1 MVLRSD
7 GFPASGQNENTGK
20 EHGRPM
26 VTVADWHA
34 RIYVPVK
41 RVLTTFILLPVIAAA
56 DFDPTLELS
65 GFGTLGYSISDSDT
79 AEYRLGKAL
88 NGVDSSGSF
97 LLDTRLGIQLDT
109 RFNQK
114 FSATAQV
121 LFRDDED
128 GDFTPELEWAFARW
142 SVSDSWTLRL
152 GRMSLP
158 TFKLS
163 DYREVGY
170 ATEFLRPP
178 EDVYAQV
185 PLRRF
190 DGIDLIGHFEF
201 GDVLLSTEILF
212 GRTKEELQNNTSVE
226 TNDLGGVTFSITK
239 GVTKLRLS
247 HVQTQ
252 KAQLTNQDII
262 ALADVLTPL
271 IPLIPSLEEVASTIA
286 PESNNL
292 TFAFSGVSLELDFDR
307 TYVDAE
313 YTLLKSNS
321 YIGDIVGWY
330 IAAGYR
336 HGAFTPYVFTSRLR
350 RLGST
355 LQFDIPETEA
365 FEPLQEALDSL
376 FFNPDQAT
384 TGVGLR
390 WDFKP
395 DLAFKFQLENISRDE
410 IGLSFFRTGMSNQ
423 DTGGDVVL
431 ASFNVDFIF

>member
-1 MVLRSD
+1 MVFRSVS
-7 GFPASGQNENTGK
+7 FPALRKYNNTSQKRSTRMGNEGSW
-20 EHGRPM
+20 R
-26 VTVADWHA
+26 A
-34 RIYVPVK
+34 RICVPFK
-41 RVLTTFILLPVIAAA
+41 RALPTAILLPTIAAA
-56 DFDPTLELS
+56 DFDPKVELS

-97 LLDTRLGIQLDT
+97 LLDTRLGVQLDT
-109 RFNQK
+109 RFHEK

-128 GDFTPELEWAFARW
+128 GDFTPDLEWAFARW

-158 TFKLS
+158 TFNLS

-178 EDVYAQV
+178 EDTYAQV

-201 GDVLLSTEILF
+201 DDVLLSTEILF
-212 GRTKEELQNNTSVE
+212 GRTKENLQNNTTVE
-226 TNDLGGVTFSITK
+226 TDALGGVTFSVTK
-239 GVTKLRLS
+239 GVAKLRLS
-247 HVQTQ
+247 HVETR

-262 ALADVLTPL
+262 ALGDVLTPL
-271 IPLIPSLEEVASTIA
+271 IPLIPSLEEVSATIA
-286 PESNNL
+286 PESNHLN
-292 TFAFSGVSLELDFDR
+292 FAFSGVSLELDFDR
-307 TYVDAE
+307 IFLDAE
-313 YTLLKSNS
+313 FTWLKSNS
-321 YIGDIVGWY
+321 YIGNINGWY
-330 IAAGYR
+330 VAAGYR
-336 HGAFTPYVFTSRLR
+336 YGAFTPYVFTSQLR
-350 RLGST
+350 RSGDSI
-355 LQFDIPETEA
+355 QYDIPEVEE

-376 FFNPDQAT
+376 FFNPNQAT
-384 TGVGLR
+384 TGVGIR

-410 IGLSFFRTGMSNQ
+410 IGLSFFRTGTSDQ
-423 DTGGDVVL
+423 DTGDDVVL

>member
-1 MVLRSD
+1 MVFRSVS
-7 GFPASGQNENTGK
+7 FPALRKYDNTSQKRSTRMGNEG
-20 EHGRPM
+20 GWR
-26 VTVADWHA
+26 A
-34 RIYVPVK
+34 RICVPFK
-41 RVLTTFILLPVIAAA
+41 RALTTVILLPTIAAA
-56 DFDPTLELS
+56 DFDPNVELS

-97 LLDTRLGIQLDT
+97 LLDTRLGVQLDT
-109 RFNQK
+109 RFHDK

-128 GDFTPELEWAFARW
+128 GDFTPDLEWAFARW

-158 TFKLS
+158 TFNLS

-178 EDVYAQV
+178 EDTYAQV

-201 GDVLLSTEILF
+201 DDVLLSTEILF
-212 GRTKEELQNNTSVE
+212 GRTKENLQNNTTVE
-226 TNDLGGVTFSITK
+226 TDALGGVAFSVSK
-239 GVTKLRLS
+239 GVAKLRLS
-247 HVQTQ
+247 HVETQ

-262 ALADVLTPL
+262 ALGEVLTPL
-271 IPLIPSLEEVASTIA
+271 IPLIPSLEEVTATIA
-286 PESNNL
+286 PESNHL
-292 TFAFSGVSLELDFDR
+292 TFAFSGLSLELDFDR
-307 TYVDAE
+307 VFVDAE

-321 YIGDIVGWY
+321 YIGSIIGWY
-330 IAAGYR
+330 VATGYR
-336 HGAFTPYVFTSRLR
+336 YGAFTPYVFTSRLR
-350 RLGST
+350 RSGASV
-355 LQFDIPETEA
+355 QYDIPEVEV
-365 FEPLQEALDSL
+365 FEPLQETLDSL
-376 FFNPDQAT
+376 FFNPNQAT

-410 IGLSFFRTGMSNQ
+410 IGLSFFRTGTSDQ
-423 DTGGDVVL
+423 DTGDDVVL